1 MDEKLKKILVGA
13 LIAVAGA
20 LLTYASDA
28 IVPFLKEHPT
38 WGPIAAGGLAILIN
52 AVRKWMQQ
60 PTDGG
65 ENSNG

>member
-1 MDEKLKKILVGA
+1 MDEKLKKILIGA
-13 LIAVAGA
+13 MIAILGA

-28 IVPFLKEHPT
+28 VVPFLKDHPT
-38 WGPIAAGGLAILIN
+38 WGPIAAGALAILIN
-52 AVRKWMQQ
+52 AIRKWMQ

>member
-13 LIAVAGA
+13 MIAILGA
-20 LLTYASDA
+20 LLTYGSDA

-52 AVRKWMQQ
+52 AIRKWMQ
-60 PTDGG
+60 PVDGG
-65 ENSNG
+65 EGSNG